1 MPKKEALLGIAR
13 GCRVKRLRNYFLCS
27 FIAVVPAG
35 CASNSALPCAPYE
48 QPVTLDSLYFGTSK
62 PGGAVT
68 AEEWAAFLHEMV
80 VPDFREGMTFW
91 AAAGR
96 WETSA
101 GLVERE
107 ASYLLQLAHNGSE
120 EKDRRVQRIA
130 QRYKSRFQ
138 QEAVMRIRSQA
149 CRSF

>member
-1 MPKKEALLGIAR
+1 MPEKEALPGIAR
-13 GCRVKRLRNYFLCS
+13 VRRFKRLRNYLFCS
-27 FIAVVPAG
+27 FIAVRPAG

-48 QPVTLDSLYFGTSK
+48 QPVVLDSLYFGTSK
-62 PGGAVT
+62 LGGAVT
-68 AEEWAAFLHEMV
+68 ADEWAAFLEKMV
-80 VPDFREGMTFW
+80 VPDFREGMTFGT
-91 AAAGR
+91 AAGR

-101 GLVERE
+101 GFVERE
-107 ASYLLQLAHNGSE
+107 ASYLLQLAHNGSL
-120 EKDRRVQRIA
+120 EKDRAVQRIA